1 MAKRSKKMT
10 IVDIAAASGV
20 SVSTVSRILNNKPDV
35 AEETRQRVLQVIAQ
49 HRFAPQSA
57 WQQIKAGRSRI
68 ITLHYPQD
76 FNQPSQDII
85 TGAAVACQE
94 AGYALNLI
102 AAPLSDAELLAL
114 YDRGHADG
122 VILMEILTHDPR
134 ADLLRGHE
142 LPFVMI
148 GRCADQD
155 DLSYVDLDI
164 HAGVVQAVDY
174 LYHLG
179 HRQIALVT
187 LTPVREG
194 KEYAYTT
201 WAVQGYEEACR
212 RYGLPARWHSSD
224 SDADVE
230 ASVLAWLTGHPEVTA
245 IITPQEAEA
254 AGLLRAVQARRL
266 RIPQDIS
273 LVGVMPDAMAELVTP
288 PITTISFPSRE
299 MGSRAARILLDMLSG
314 NVSAP
319 ARVLLRPEICVRGSS
334 GPAPAA

>member
-20 SVSTVSRILNNKPDV
+20 SVSTVSRILNDKPDV

-57 WQQIKAGRSRI
+57 WQQIKAGRSRV

-76 FNQPSQDII
+76 FNQPSHDII

-94 AGYALNLI
+94 AGYTLNLI
-102 AAPLSDAELLAL
+102 AAPLTDVELLAL

-134 ADLLRGHE
+134 VGLLRGHG

-155 DLSYVDLDI
+155 GLSYVDIDI
-164 HAGVVQAVDY
+164 HAGVAQAVDH

-179 HRQIALVT
+179 HHQVALVT
-187 LTPVREG
+187 LMPVRAG

-212 RYGLPARWHSSD
+212 RHALSPLWHASD

-230 ASVLAWLTGHPEVTA
+230 ASVLAWLTQHPEVTA
-245 IITPQEAEA
+245 IVTPQEAEA
-254 AGLLRAVQARRL
+254 AGLLRAVQARGL

-273 LVGVMPDAMAELVTP
+273 IIGVMPDAMAELATP
-288 PITTISFPSRE
+288 PVTTISFPSRE
-299 MGSRAARILLDMLSG
+299 MGGRAARILVDLLAGDTTS
-314 NVSAP
+314 P
-319 ARVLLRPEICVRGSS
+319 AQVLLRAEICVRGSS
-334 GPAPAA
+334 GPVRAA

>member
-1 MAKRSKKMT
+1 MAKRSRKTT
-10 IVDIAAASGV
+10 IIDIAAASGV

-68 ITLHYPQD
+68 ISLHYPQD

-94 AGYALNLI
+94 AGYSLNLI
-102 AAPLSDAELLAL
+102 AAPLSDVELLAL

-134 ADLLRGHE
+134 VDLLRGHG

-155 DLSYVDLDI
+155 NLSYVDLDI
-164 HAGVVQAVDY
+164 HAGVAQAVDH
-174 LYHLG
+174 LHQLG
-179 HRQIALVT
+179 HRQIGLVT
-187 LTPVREG
+187 LTPVRAG

-201 WAVQGYEEACR
+201 WAVQGYEEVCR
-212 RYGLPARWHSSD
+212 RYGLSLLWHSSD

-230 ASVLAWLTGHPEVTA
+230 ASVLAWLTEHPEVTA
-245 IITPQEAEA
+245 IVTPQEAEA
-254 AGLLRAVQARRL
+254 AGLLRAVQARGL

-273 LVGVMPDAMAELVTP
+273 IIGVMPDAMAELATP
-288 PITTISFPSRE
+288 PVTTINFPSRE
-299 MGSRAARILLDMLSG
+299 MGGRAVRILVDMLAEEAT
-314 NVSAP
+314 AP
-319 ARVLLRPEICVRGSS
+319 AQFLLRAEICVRGSS
-334 GPAPAA
+334 GPARAA

>member
-1 MAKRSKKMT
+1 VAKRSKKMT

-20 SVSTVSRILNNKPDV
+20 SVSTVSRILNDKPDV

-57 WQQIKAGRSRI
+57 WQQIKAGRSRV

-102 AAPLSDAELLAL
+102 AAPLTNAELLAL

-134 ADLLRGHE
+134 VDLLRDHG

-155 DLSYVDLDI
+155 GLSYVDIDI
-164 HAGVVQAVDY
+164 HAGVAQTVEH
-174 LYHLG
+174 LHHLG
-179 HRQIALVT
+179 HRRVGLVT
-187 LTPVREG
+187 LTPVRAG

-212 RYGLPARWHSSD
+212 RHGLSPLWHASD
-224 SDADVE
+224 PDADVE
-230 ASVLAWLTGHPEVTA
+230 ASVLAWLTEHPEVTA
-245 IITPQEAEA
+245 LVTPQEAEA

-273 LVGVMPDAMAELVTP
+273 IIGVMPDAMAELASP
-288 PITTISFPSRE
+288 PVTTISFPSRE
-299 MGSRAARILLDMLSG
+299 MGGQAARTLVDMLAG
-314 NVSAP
+314 NATSPVQ
-319 ARVLLRPEICVRGSS
+319 LLLCAEICVRGSS
-334 GPAPAA
+334 GPVRAA

>member
-20 SVSTVSRILNNKPDV
+20 SVSTVSRILNDKPDV

-57 WQQIKAGRSRI
+57 WQQIKAGRSRV

-76 FNQPSQDII
+76 FNQPSHDII
-85 TGAAVACQE
+85 TGAAVGCQE
-94 AGYALNLI
+94 AGYTLNLI

-134 ADLLRGHE
+134 VDLLRGHG

-148 GRCADQD
+148 GRCQD
-155 DLSYVDLDI
+155 LDGLSYVDLDI
-164 HAGVVQAVDY
+164 HTGVAQTVEH
-174 LYHLG
+174 LYCLG
-179 HRQIALVT
+179 HRQIGLVT
-187 LTPVREG
+187 LTPVRSG
-194 KEYAYTT
+194 KEYAYAT
-201 WAVQGYEEACR
+201 WAVQGYEAACR
-212 RYGLPARWHSSD
+212 RHGLSVLWHSSD

-230 ASVLAWLTGHPEVTA
+230 ASVLAWLTQHPEVTA
-245 IITPQEAEA
+245 LVTPQEAEA
-254 AGLLRAVQARRL
+254 AGLLRAVQARGL

-273 LVGVMPDAMAELVTP
+273 LVGVMPDAMAKLVSP
-288 PITTISFPSRE
+288 PVTTISFPSRE
-299 MGSRAARILLDMLSG
+299 MGARAARILVELLAGSPT
-314 NVSAP
+314 SP
-319 ARVLLRPEICVRGSS
+319 AQVLLRPEICVRGSS
-334 GPAPAA
+334 GPVGAA